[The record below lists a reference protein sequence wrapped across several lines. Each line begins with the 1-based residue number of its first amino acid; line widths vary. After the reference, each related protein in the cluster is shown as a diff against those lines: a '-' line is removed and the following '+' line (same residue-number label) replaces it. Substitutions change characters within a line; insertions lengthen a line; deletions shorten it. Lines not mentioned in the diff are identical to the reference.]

1 MSQLTLV
8 FPKHAALLSP
18 DEIYE
23 KMDQELLSAF
33 KEDRR
38 LERKPAGTHFD
49 ALGDYFAMWAN
60 TLPEGGLLVVG
71 MENDGSFS
79 GCHKLSQNQ
88 LNEIEK
94 CHQTFCPD
102 ARVESKRIPV
112 AASDG
117 NDSFVI
123 VFRVRYREDKVVRT
137 VSGRAFIRRG
147 DSKHGLGESDIRELE
162 IDKRQVD
169 LEKEPIALQYPDD
182 FDLGLISRFIEG
194 VRRVHQLLSEDHRD
208 TDYLVQRRLGV
219 MRTGKFLPNTA
230 CALAFAK
237 DPVSL
242 FPGCQIKF
250 LRVAGEYELSGRK
263 YNIIKTISSKGPVP
277 GLLERCAEVI
287 SSQRR
292 DFSRL
297 GDDGLFYCVPEYPY
311 D

>member
-1 MSQLTLV
+1 MSQLSIV

-23 KMDQELLSAF
+23 KIDQELLSAF

-112 AASDG
+112 TATDG
-117 NDSFVI
+117 NESFVI
-123 VFRVRYREDKVVRT
+123 VFRVRYREDKVART

-147 DSKHGLGESDIRELE
+147 DSKHALSEPEIRELE

-169 LEKEPIALQYPDD
+169 LEKEAIALQYPDD
-182 FDLGLISRFIEG
+182 FDLGLINRFIDG

-208 TDYLVQRRLGV
+208 VDYLVQRRLV
-219 MRTGKFLPNTA
+219 
-230 CALAFAK
+230 
-237 DPVSL
+237 
-242 FPGCQIKF
+242 
-250 LRVAGEYELSGRK
+250 
-263 YNIIKTISSKGPVP
+263 
-277 GLLERCAEVI
+277 
-287 SSQRR
+287 
-292 DFSRL
+292 
-297 GDDGLFYCVPEYPY
+297 
-311 D
+311 